1 MEPCSDVYFTW
12 NHRVVFSLAPLNVRF
27 PPSNHADH
35 ISLKC
40 SVLNVPRQCKIYAA
54 PSDSI
59 RVLSLSLSLSLGSF
73 YFSNYRL
80 APENVPVK
88 IPRSRQT
95 CLGNNGAMVSLMEEM
110 DWQNRPYL
118 SSKWH
123 RAFVFEN
130 TYSIDILYSSSN
142 SSTFLILKM

>member
-59 RVLSLSLSLSLGSF
+59 RVLSLSLSLSLSALSTSAITGWPRRMSQWK
-73 YFSNYRL
+73 SLVLVRL
-80 APENVPVK
+80 ALGTTAQWSALWRKWTGKTGHISRVNGTVLLFLK
-88 IPRSRQT
+88 IPIRSIYYTR
-95 CLGNNGAMVSLMEEM
+95 
-110 DWQNRPYL
+110 
-118 SSKWH
+118 
-123 RAFVFEN
+123 RATRRLFW
-130 TYSIDILYSSSN
+130 Y
-142 SSTFLILKM
+142 